1 MNSIKNYA
9 MPEGIVTKAQE
20 LGERALSLCD
30 NQIDFI
36 KMSRLKMNIL
46 DLSYNWDYAINSLN
60 SFSTRHILIKAA
72 KMNEEETEIHGILW
86 VFGMLLSET
95 ERIDRLVRAI
105 REAEYLENRG
115 AIDEN
120 LSKLNNTLSKLEL
133 FAEWNIEMIVSRGI
147 EMYRYGS
154 NNRDKGEDE

>member
-9 MPEGIVTKAQE
+9 MPEGIVAKAQE

-30 NQIDFI
+30 DQIDFI

-60 SFSTRHILIKAA
+60 SFSARDILIKAA

-95 ERIDRLVRAI
+95 ERIDRFVRAI

-120 LSKLNNTLSKLEL
+120 LSKLNNTFSKLEL